1 MFSWRDSSVVEA
13 IKDEPLYEEI
23 PEMMDV
29 DDEPFGYG
37 QSVVSAIKSWFGEL
51 TRIPF
56 KMYMDMVY
64 ADNSNETSPQPSNN
78 DSCLA
83 FSFALHMSG
92 PL

>member
-1 MFSWRDSSVVEA
+1 MKIIE
-13 IKDEPLYEEI
+13 DEPLYKEI

-29 DDEPFGYG
+29 DDEPSGYG
-37 QSVVSAIKSWFGEL
+37 QSVVSAIKNWFGEL

-56 KMYMDMVY
+56 NMYMDIVY
-64 ADNSNETSPQPSNN
+64 ADNSNEMSPRPSNN

-83 FSFALHMSG
+83 FSFACCMSG